1 MTDLRTRRAA
11 ARNRRAVLRTRAAA
25 NRLAAS
31 CLRRPRSLAT
41 HAIAAGVDRAT
52 AAGVAS
58 ALRTVAKRLGIEPAL
73 TARTRRTV
81 KGGRASQT
89 HKVYR
94 YTREQ
99 VARLVAAYR
108 PRKAEY
114 KAAALALAA

>member
-1 MTDLRTRRAA
+1 VTDLRTRRVA
-11 ARNRRAVLRTRAAA
+11 ARKRRAVLRTRAAA

-89 HKVYR
+89 HQVYR
-94 YTREQ
+94 YTRAQ
-99 VARLVAAYR
+99 VAAIVAAYR